1 MFVCLLLVMCRTIL
15 CRVMIYFSLLLVS
28 CREETGK
35 DPTTVFLLP
44 LLMVFF
50 FFSFRTFG
58 TGDSFLNLASVMSL
72 LRHVTQVGFELPL

>member
-15 CRVMIYFSLLLVS
+15 CRVMIYFPLLLVS

-44 LLMVFF
+44 LLIVFF
-50 FFSFRTFG
+50 FF
-58 TGDSFLNLASVMSL
+58 LSVCL
-72 LRHVTQVGFELPL
+72 ELGILP